1 MITRPDSKVRR
12 MSARTRLVLAG
23 LAIAAVPL
31 SLAGCSSKSE
41 TVDPAN
47 PERTPVSVALDW
59 YANPDHAGFLVARDE
74 GMFDDAGLEV
84 DLQEPTDP
92 SLPLKLVAAGEVD
105 LAISYQPE
113 VLLAREKG
121 SDIVA
126 VASLVGRPL
135 TSMIWLPKSKIK
147 SVDDLKGKTVSTAG
161 IPYQKAYL
169 DTILQRAGVS
179 PETVKTVGVGQSLVP
194 SIIGGKAD
202 ATLGPFWNIEG
213 VTLKLEGRKPTI
225 EPVDRLGVPTY
236 DELVLVVNRKSLA
249 EDPDKICLFISALAR
264 GTATAVARP
273 NLANAAVIAANP
285 ALGRDRKTT
294 RAQVRATL
302 PLLAGKG
309 GSRPFGYMSSVEW
322 QRFTNWAFEN
332 GVLGQSQ
339 RAVSALSND
348 YLPGECIEA
357 GVD

>member
-1 MITRPDSKVRR
+1 MITSTDRYPAGRSRR
-12 MSARTRLVLAG
+12 LLAG
-23 LAIAAVPL
+23 LALVTVPL
-31 SLAGCSSKSE
+31 LLAACSPKSE
-41 TVDPAN
+41 TVDPADA
-47 PERTPVSVALDW
+47 ERTPIAVALDW

-74 GMFDDAGLEV
+74 GLFDDAGLDV

-121 SDIVA
+121 SDVVA

-147 SVDDLKGKTVSTAG
+147 SIKDLKGKTVSTAG

-169 DTILQRAGVS
+169 ETILERAGVR
-179 PETVKTVGVGQSLVP
+179 PETVKTVGVGQGLVP
-194 SIIGGKAD
+194 SIVGGRAD

-213 VTLKLEGRKPTI
+213 VTLKVEGRKPTI
-225 EPVDRLGVPTY
+225 EPVDRLGVPAY
-236 DELVLVVNRKSLA
+236 DELVLVANRKSLA
-249 EDPDKICLFISALAR
+249 EDPTDVCLFISALAR
-264 GTATAVARP
+264 GTERAVARP
-273 NLANAAVIAANP
+273 DLATASVIDANP

-294 RAQVRATL
+294 RAQVRTTL

-322 QRFTNWAFEN
+322 QRFTNWAYEN
-332 GVLGQSQ
+332 GVLSQSQ
-339 RAVSALSND
+339 RAVAALSND

-357 GVD
+357 GTD